1 MLKIKSIFVSL
12 LAVAAL
18 ASCSN
23 ENDDITDGGEK
34 RDYDVAYM
42 SVSVA
47 VPQGTR
53 TRAAGSS
60 GETDAL
66 DSETKIKELY
76 LVLFDDQ
83 KKVVKADGATAYYT
97 ILGESQLSQVDNAP
111 VSPLETIK
119 VSTESAYLLTIA
131 NPGAKLKAL
140 LNGIV
145 AGNGYADINK
155 EFSVAEDLAEDDNSY
170 LIAEVADLADKGHG
184 CTMINAGA
192 FDDLISDEWNADC
205 LVDVA
210 ASVVKASDYKT
221 DTEAKEAAKGKKATI
236 QIERLASK
244 LAVTLKGDGLTIE
257 IVPSTA
263 KFEFKEWTIDYVN
276 SRFFPFATKTK
287 LTATHTGAAYKSNFY
302 TEDPNFDA
310 DGTGKH
316 LVGIISNKIVDYNPK
331 AKWYKHNLLT
341 VAKEEDKNVAYC
353 TENTMAAA
361 DQDFGAAT
369 RLVLKAVYTPYTDFD
384 DDWYQTFF
392 NGTYINYKNLGELQT
407 AYNDATDI
415 DEADRDAVEKL
426 LVESCDKFINKLN
439 SAFPTAGLAADFKD
453 LTQQS
458 LDDLTITNGGEV
470 AKETGIR
477 WFQKSLNYYYY
488 QIRHD
493 NTTDI
498 GHMAYGKYG
507 VVRNNYYTLNLT
519 KVNGAGTPWYPD
531 VEEPEEEID
540 KKGAYLHFEIEVAP
554 WISWGTDFEI

>member
-1 MLKIKSIFVSL
+1 MLKIKSILMSL

-53 TRAAGSS
+53 TRAGSS
-60 GETDAL
+60 GEKDAL
-66 DSETKIKELY
+66 DSENKIKELY
-76 LVLFDDQ
+76 LVLFDIN

-111 VSPLETIK
+111 VSPLEPIK

-244 LAVTLKGDGLTIE
+244 LAVTLKGDGLAIE

-263 KFEFKEWTIDYVN
+263 KFEFK
-276 SRFFPFATKTK
+276 
-287 LTATHTGAAYKSNFY
+287 
-302 TEDPNFDA
+302 
-310 DGTGKH
+310 
-316 LVGIISNKIVDYNPK
+316 
-331 AKWYKHNLLT
+331 
-341 VAKEEDKNVAYC
+341 
-353 TENTMAAA
+353 
-361 DQDFGAAT
+361 
-369 RLVLKAVYTPYTDFD
+369 
-384 DDWYQTFF
+384 
-392 NGTYINYKNLGELQT
+392 
-407 AYNDATDI
+407 
-415 DEADRDAVEKL
+415 
-426 LVESCDKFINKLN
+426 
-439 SAFPTAGLAADFKD
+439 
-453 LTQQS
+453 
-458 LDDLTITNGGEV
+458 
-470 AKETGIR
+470 
-477 WFQKSLNYYYY
+477 
-488 QIRHD
+488 
-493 NTTDI
+493 
-498 GHMAYGKYG
+498 
-507 VVRNNYYTLNLT
+507 
-519 KVNGAGTPWYPD
+519 
-531 VEEPEEEID
+531 
-540 KKGAYLHFEIEVAP
+540 
-554 WISWGTDFEI
+554 